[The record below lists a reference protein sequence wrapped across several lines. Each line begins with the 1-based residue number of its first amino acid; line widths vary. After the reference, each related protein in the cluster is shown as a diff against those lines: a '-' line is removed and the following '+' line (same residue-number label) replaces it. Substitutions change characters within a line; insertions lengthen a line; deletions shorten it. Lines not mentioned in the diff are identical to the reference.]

1 MTRPHTK
8 MRYGRLITVTQT
20 NTDNDEME
28 DVVDGEEKEG
38 RRTRKYNSWV
48 CVSRYYFT
56 KFFFT
61 GNLYSFVQCSKF
73 RSISPFHWLERT

>member
-38 RRTRKYNSWV
+38 RRTRKYN
-48 CVSRYYFT
+48 
-56 KFFFT
+56 
-61 GNLYSFVQCSKF
+61 N
-73 RSISPFHWLERT
+73 